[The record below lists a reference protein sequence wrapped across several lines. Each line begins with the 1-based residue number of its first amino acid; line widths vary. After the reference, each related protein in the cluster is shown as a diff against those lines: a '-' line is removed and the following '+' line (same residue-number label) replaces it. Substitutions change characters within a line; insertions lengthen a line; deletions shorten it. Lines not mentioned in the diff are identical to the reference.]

1 MRIAKAKKFEKQYKK
16 HKKLTPKAQKQ
27 FVDRLLLFLD
37 DKRHPLLNVHS
48 LKGEYTGL
56 WSFNVTADIRVVFDD
71 SLEEVLILVA
81 IGSHSEL
88 YG

>member
-16 HKKLTPKAQKQ
+16 LPSKIQEQ
-27 FVDRLLLFLD
+27 FADRLLLFLD
-37 DKRHPLLNVHS
+37 DKNHPLLNVHS

-71 SLEEVLILVA
+71 SQKDVLILTA

>member
-1 MRIAKAKKFEKQYKK
+1 MRIAKAKQFEKQYKK
-16 HKKLTPKAQKQ
+16 LPAKLQKQ
-27 FVDRLLLFLD
+27 FADRLVLFLD

-71 SLEEVLILVA
+71 SHKEVLILVA

-88 YG
+88 YS

>member
-1 MRIAKAKKFEKQYKK
+1 MRIAKAKQFEKQYKK
-16 HKKLTPKAQKQ
+16 LPVKIQKHFVIRLKLYLENKNHS
-27 FVDRLLLFLD
+27 LL
-37 DKRHPLLNVHS
+37 HVHS

-56 WSFNVTADIRVVFDD
+56 WSFNVTADIRVIFDD
-71 SLEEVLILVA
+71 SYEGVLILVA

>member
-1 MRIAKAKKFEKQYKK
+1 MRIAKAKRFEKQYR
-16 HKKLTPKAQKQ
+16 KLLPKVQKQ
-27 FVDRLLLFLD
+27 FVDRLMILLD
-37 DKRHPLLNVHS
+37 DKRHSLLNVHG
-48 LKGEYTGL
+48 LKGKYTGL

-71 SLEEVLILVA
+71 SHEEVLILVA